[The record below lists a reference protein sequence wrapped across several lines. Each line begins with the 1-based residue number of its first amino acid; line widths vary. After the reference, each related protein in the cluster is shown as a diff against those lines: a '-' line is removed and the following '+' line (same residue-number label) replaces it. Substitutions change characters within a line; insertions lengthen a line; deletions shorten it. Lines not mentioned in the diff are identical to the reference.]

1 MKPFHTSHIATFK
14 KRCDT
19 HWVGLH
25 DPWGSLPVQDIL
37 LLSDSTKENSAPLQH
52 LKQVPITFCW
62 FKHIP
67 LYEDITESHLAIIRS
82 QREVMKIILLQAKQ
96 LLWIWVF
103 FFPVVPFDPNFN
115 MNYNILQVR
124 GQKSTAKLWKKS
136 SFGERGVHSFTLR
149 PSKLYLIIT

>member
-25 DPWGSLPVQDIL
+25 DPCGSLPVQDIL

-103 FFPVVPFDPNFN
+103 FF
-115 MNYNILQVR
+115 L
-124 GQKSTAKLWKKS
+124 
-136 SFGERGVHSFTLR
+136 
-149 PSKLYLIIT
+149 LYLLIPTLTWTTIYYKFVVRKALPNYGRRVRLGNVEFIHSHSGPQNCI